1 MKWNE
6 DYHII
11 ARKMMNLSG
20 ERTLVSAIVPPQTG
34 HINGCVGFA
43 FKDIKDMVASSGAWA
58 SVPYD
63 FLVKVIG
70 KQNLNL
76 DSSSPFPI
84 LKPGKLRS
92 AIILRAL
99 KLNCI
104 TENYAELLT
113 RFSNDDIAFDEWS
126 KIDERLSAE
135 KMKWTNKWNNQ
146 FALRTDYER
155 RQALLEIDVLTAMA
169 LGFTLKDLITIYRI
183 QFPVMQQYENDTWY
197 DKNGRITFSAKS
209 MGELIY
215 KRSEWENS
223 IKGASAGNKFY
234 RTIID
239 DTLPGGPVE
248 RTIEYIAPFDQ
259 CNREHDYKIAWE
271 FFEDKYRQ

>member
-1 MKWNE
+1 
-6 DYHII
+6 
-11 ARKMMNLSG
+11 
-20 ERTLVSAIVPPQTG
+20 
-34 HINGCVGFA
+34 
-43 FKDIKDMVASSGAWA
+43 MVASAGAWA

-76 DSSSPFPI
+76 DSSSSFPI
-84 LKPGKLRS
+84 LAPGVLRG

-104 TENYAELLT
+104 TENYAALLN
-113 RFSNDDIAFDEWS
+113 RFSDDDISFEEWA
-126 KIDERLSAE
+126 KKDERLNAD
-135 KMKWTNKWNNQ
+135 KMKWNCRWDES

-197 DKNGRITFSAKS
+197 DKNGRIVFSAKS
-209 MGELIY
+209 MGELVY
-215 KRSEWENS
+215 KRPEWENS
-223 IKGASAGNKFY
+223 IKNATGGRIFY
-234 RTIID
+234 RNIKD
-239 DTLPGGPVE
+239 DTMPGGPID
-248 RTIEYIAPFDQ
+248 RTIEYVSPFDC
-259 CNREHDYKIAWE
+259 CNREEDYETAWK
-271 FFEDKYRQ
+271 FFEEKYKDSVQ